1 MPLKRMGKFYRICIP
16 KKPSVASKMV
26 DFYIRFP
33 FKWGQQFNVFFRIGG
48 WLDKKY
54 LIYNDWGTKS
64 VTLLGI
70 FLAMYQVISQV
81 NKLNK
86 NG

>member
-1 MPLKRMGKFYRICIP
+1 MQPNKENSNKKWLVFTTIPMQIAVTIYVFY
-16 KKPSVASKMV
+16 K
-26 DFYIRFP
+26 
-33 FKWGQQFNVFFRIGG
+33 IGN

-54 LIYNDWGTKS
+54 IITNEWGTKS

-70 FLAMYQVISQV
+70 LVAMYQIISQV

>member
-1 MPLKRMGKFYRICIP
+1 MQPSNEKGTKKWLVFTTIPMQMGVTIYVFY
-16 KKPSVASKMV
+16 K
-26 DFYIRFP
+26 
-33 FKWGQQFNVFFRIGG
+33 IGN

-54 LIYNDWGTKS
+54 VIANDWGTKS

-70 FLAMYQVISQV
+70 FLAMYQIISQV

>member
-1 MPLKRMGKFYRICIP
+1 MTENKKLP
-16 KKPSVASKMV
+16 KKQNTNNKWFVFTTIPFQMGATIYV
-26 DFYIRFP
+26 FY
-33 FKWGQQFNVFFRIGG
+33 RIGG

-70 FLAMYQVISQV
+70 FLAMYQVISQI

>member
-1 MPLKRMGKFYRICIP
+1 MPENNKLP
-16 KKPSVASKMV
+16 KKQKNTSKWLVFTTIPFQMGATIYV
-26 DFYIRFP
+26 FY
-33 FKWGQQFNVFFRIGG
+33 RIGG

-54 LIYNDWGTKS
+54 LISNDWGTKS

-70 FLAMYQVISQV
+70 FLAMYHVISQV